1 MGAATP
7 LFISPPLLWVE
18 SIRGVSNLYVELAL
32 LAVVLSVGST
42 LLAIANSISSSATD
56 FSAPPKISAY
66 LVQNRTVV
74 VSWDD
79 RLLRVELVCPNLG
92 VVSAETVSRGVR
104 IFNYVCDGLTLAV
117 SGYVIRPLRVL

>member
-79 RLLRVELVCPNLG
+79 RLLRVEFVCPNLG